1 MRRFGRTLVTAAL
14 AVAVVGGTAGWASG
28 GSQSAVTGPPPGAVA
43 WRADTAYGRALPDPA
58 TATPSEVARFF
69 AGLDDSQRAALV
81 RSHPLVVGNLD
92 GAPPAL
98 RYEANRLAV
107 AATGEARYASLAA
120 PDRRILAF
128 DPRGRGQVAEVF
140 GELEHAA
147 RVAVIVPGNDNDAT
161 SYDSRR
167 APHTGPAGM
176 ARALHAATV
185 GAASDGT
192 AAEGAATGGPVTDGP
207 VAQGSVT
214 QGSVTGGPVAQGSVT
229 QGSVTQGSVTGGPV
243 AQGSVTQ
250 GSVTQGSVTDGPVA
264 QGSVTQGSVTDG
276 PVAQGSVTQGSVT
289 VVAWTG
295 YTTPVGVGLDA
306 ADGRLAAAGATR
318 LARFTAGLD
327 AVGAPDPVLFCH
339 SYGSVVCGLAARHT
353 DATDLVA
360 LGSPGMRADTAE
372 ALRTGARVWAA
383 RGPSDWIADVP
394 NVRFA
399 GLGHGVDPTSA
410 AFGARR
416 VPAADVR
423 GHAGYFT
430 PGTQSLAVFAAIAK
444 GEAR

>member
-43 WRADTAYGRALPDPA
+43 WRADTAYGRVLPDPA

-69 AGLDDSQRAALV
+69 AGLDDTQRAALV

-147 RVAVIVPGNDNDAT
+147 HVAVIVPGNDNDAT

-207 VAQGSVT
+207 VAQGSV
-214 QGSVTGGPVAQGSVT
+214 A
-229 QGSVTQGSVTGGPV
+229 
-243 AQGSVTQ
+243 
-250 GSVTQGSVTDGPVA
+250 QGSVTDGPVA
-264 QGSVTQGSVTDG
+264 PGSVTGG
-276 PVAQGSVTQGSVT
+276 PVA

-399 GLGHGVDPTSA
+399 GLGHGADPTSA

>member
-1 MRRFGRTLVTAAL
+1 MRRFARTLVTAAL

-28 GSQSAVTGPPPGAVA
+28 DSQSAVTGPPPGSAA
-43 WRADTAYGRALPDPA
+43 WRADTVYGRALPDPA
-58 TATPSEVARFF
+58 TATPQEVARFF
-69 AGLDDSQRAALV
+69 AGLDDAARAALV

-92 GAPPAL
+92 GAPLPL

-107 AATGEARYASLAA
+107 AATGDARFASLAA
-120 PDRRILAF
+120 PGRRILAF

-140 GELEHAA
+140 GDLEHAA
-147 RVAVIVPGNDNDAT
+147 HVSVIVPGSDNDAT
-161 SYDSRR
+161 SYDARR

-176 ARALHAATV
+176 ARALRTATGASAGGASAAG
-185 GAASDGT
+185 GAAAGAS
-192 AAEGAATGGPVTDGP
+192 AAGGAAAD
-207 VAQGSVT
+207 GSVA
-214 QGSVTGGPVAQGSVT
+214 VI
-229 QGSVTQGSVTGGPV
+229 
-243 AQGSVTQ
+243 
-250 GSVTQGSVTDGPVA
+250 
-264 QGSVTQGSVTDG
+264 
-276 PVAQGSVTQGSVT
+276 
-289 VVAWTG
+289 AWTG

-353 DATDLVA
+353 DATDVVA
-360 LGSPGMRADTAE
+360 FGSPGMRADTAD
-372 ALRTGARVWAA
+372 ALHTRARVWAA

-399 GLGHGVDPTSA
+399 GIGHGADPTSA

-430 PGTQSLAVFAAIAK
+430 PGSQSLAAFAAIAK

>member
-28 GSQSAVTGPPPGAVA
+28 DSQSAVTGPPPGSAA

-58 TATPSEVARFF
+58 TATPQEVARFF
-69 AGLDDSQRAALV
+69 AGLDDAARAALV

-92 GAPPAL
+92 GAPLPL

-107 AATGEARYASLAA
+107 AATGDARYASLAA

-140 GELEHAA
+140 GDLEHAA
-147 RVAVIVPGNDNDAT
+147 HVSVIVPGSDNDAA
-161 SYDSRR
+161 SDDARR

-176 ARALHAATV
+176 ARALRTATETPAA
-185 GAASDGT
+185 G
-192 AAEGAATGGPVTDGP
+192 
-207 VAQGSVT
+207 GSVANRSVAG
-214 QGSVTGGPVAQGSVT
+214 GSVAVI
-229 QGSVTQGSVTGGPV
+229 
-243 AQGSVTQ
+243 
-250 GSVTQGSVTDGPVA
+250 
-264 QGSVTQGSVTDG
+264 
-276 PVAQGSVTQGSVT
+276 
-289 VVAWTG
+289 AWTG

-306 ADGRLAAAGATR
+306 ADGRLASAGATR

-353 DATDLVA
+353 DATDVVA
-360 LGSPGMRADTAE
+360 FGSPGMRADTAA
-372 ALRTGARVWAA
+372 ALHTGARVWAA

-399 GLGHGVDPTSA
+399 GIGHGADPASA

-423 GHAGYFT
+423 GHTGYFT
-430 PGTQSLAVFAAIAK
+430 PGTQSLAAFAAIAK
-444 GEAR
+444 GEAAR

>member
-43 WRADTAYGRALPDPA
+43 WRADTAYGRALPDPG

-69 AGLDDSQRAALV
+69 AGLDDTQRAALV

-147 RVAVIVPGNDNDAT
+147 HVAVIVPGNDNDAT

-192 AAEGAATGGPVTDGP
+192 AAEGAATGGPV
-207 VAQGSVT
+207 
-214 QGSVTGGPVAQGSVT
+214 
-229 QGSVTQGSVTGGPV
+229 
-243 AQGSVTQ
+243 
-250 GSVTQGSVTDGPVA
+250 A

-276 PVAQGSVTQGSVT
+276 PVAQGSVTGGPVA

-399 GLGHGVDPTSA
+399 GLGHGADPTSA